1 VRIWPGLANLLF
13 CRLMYQTV
21 TDRLK
26 WWLMGLGTLCVL
38 GLSSCK
44 QPKIPE
50 YQALEN
56 FNISKMNLSQAVV
69 SADLKY
75 YNPNAYAL
83 SFKHADLDIAI
94 NGKPVGKT
102 VLDTLIVIP
111 RLDTFYLPVK
121 MDLNMKQLFNN
132 ALSLLLNNEVSV
144 KVTGTV
150 KLGKSG
156 LYFNMPVNYEGKQ
169 KLDW

>member
-1 VRIWPGLANLLF
+1 
-13 CRLMYQTV
+13 MSKTV
-21 TDRLK
+21 AGSLK
-26 WWLMGLGTLCVL
+26 SLLMGLYTLGVL
-38 GLSSCK
+38 ASAGCK

-56 FNISKMNLSQAVV
+56 FNISKINLSQAVV

-94 NGKPVGKT
+94 NGKSVGKT
-102 VLDTLIVIP
+102 VLDTLINIP